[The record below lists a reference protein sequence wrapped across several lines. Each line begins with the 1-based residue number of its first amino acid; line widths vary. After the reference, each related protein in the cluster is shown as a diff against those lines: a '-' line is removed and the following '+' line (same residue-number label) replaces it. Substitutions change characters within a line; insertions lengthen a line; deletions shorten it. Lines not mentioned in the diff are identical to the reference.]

1 MRDATP
7 QAIQLHDYLPPAFR
21 ISQVH
26 LDVDI
31 GDREVTV
38 RSTLHVARNAEAKR
52 PDAPLVLDGE
62 GLELLSA
69 AIDGRTLDEGD
80 YRLDATHLTIPGVAD
95 AFTLQTVVRFDPWKN
110 TRLEGL
116 YATASGLVTQCEA
129 QGFRRITYFID
140 RPDVMARYA
149 VTLCAERSRFPRLLA
164 NGNLVRQGEGE
175 PEGWFA
181 RSLERS
187 GEEELPRHWARWE
200 DPFAKPC
207 YLFAMVAADL
217 DLLEER
223 FTTRSGREALLQ
235 IYVERGKLDQAGFA
249 MHALAKCMRWDE
261 EAFGLELDLERF
273 MIVAVPDFNAGAM
286 ENKGLNIFNTK
297 YILARADT
305 ATDMDYFAVDKVIA
319 HEYFHNWTGN
329 RVTCRDWFQLSLKE
343 GLTVYR
349 DQEYS
354 ADQYSRPVGRI
365 QEVRQLRERQF

>member
-129 QGFRRITYFID
+129 QGFRRITFFID
-140 RPDVMARYA
+140 RPDVMARYVVA
-149 VTLCAERSRFPRLLA
+149 ICAERARFPRLLA
-164 NGNLVRQGEGE
+164 NGNLLEEGEGV
-175 PEGWFA
+175 PPGWFSA
-181 RSLERS
+181 PKE
-187 GEEELPRHWARWE
+187 GGGARHWARWD
-200 DPFAKPC
+200 DPFAKPS
-207 YLFAMVAADL
+207 YLFALVAANL
-217 DLLEER
+217 DLLEEH
-223 FTTRSGREALLQ
+223 FATRSGKDALLQ
-235 IYVERGKLDQAGFA
+235 IYVERGKLDHAGFA
-249 MHALAKCMRWDE
+249 MQALKKCMRWDE
-261 EAFGLELDLERF
+261 ERFGLELDLERF
-273 MIVAVPDFNAGAM
+273 MIVAVSDFNAGAM

-305 ATDMDYFAVDKVIA
+305 ATDADYFAVDKVIA

-329 RVTCRDWFQLSLKE
+329 RVTCR
-343 GLTVYR
+343 
-349 DQEYS
+349 
-354 ADQYSRPVGRI
+354 
-365 QEVRQLRERQF
+365 